1 MRLVLVVIPEQ
12 PTGQTA
18 FGELVSDALAAL
30 PSFGRAGASVALICP
45 WCDRAGLSTPR
56 SAPDSVNT
64 CCTDVLRSFAAADG
78 STGGG
83 GGGGSSS
90 AAAASG
96 DDGHAL
102 VSRSLP
108 CGLVRPLWV
117 VVCDLTTV
125 NGGLTATHTHTHT
138 HTATRGPTRRA
149 MAT

>member
-1 MRLVLVVIPEQ
+1 MVIPEQ

-96 DDGHAL
+96 DDGPAL

-108 CGLVRPLWV
+108 CAVGRG
-117 VVCDLTTV
+117 VCDLTTV
-125 NGGLTATHTHTHT
+125 KGGLTATHTHTNCN
-138 HTATRGPTRRA
+138 ATPNAVRNGHIT
-149 MAT
+149 